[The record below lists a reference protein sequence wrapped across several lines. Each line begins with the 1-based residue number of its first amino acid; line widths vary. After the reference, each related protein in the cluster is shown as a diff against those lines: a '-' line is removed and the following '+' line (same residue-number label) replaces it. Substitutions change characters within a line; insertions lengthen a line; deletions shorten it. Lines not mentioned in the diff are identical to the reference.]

1 MNDHIK
7 QFIILVKNN
16 GNQIGKILSSDDP
29 YIDKT
34 NTHLLPQFEEVFT
47 NTNLKKNKLYLNDQN
62 ELLLDQYLQRGKNII
77 YEISDNNV
85 NSILNLCDITS
96 DNELGFTYFS
106 FPGTNSYSQ
115 NTKYTYQYR
124 LILLLPIDHI
134 NLLMCIDKNIQKY
147 IVPNDFLLSS
157 NLDISDLEK
166 SISLINIYK
175 HLNYIIENDCIDT
188 LLLYSNQPS
197 QPLTLIFDKPRNK
210 DIVNISKIH
219 SGGSPVQYLSKGH
232 VADSIYDA
240 TNDCY
245 LSLKKMY
252 EDISN
257 KETFNLPGSIDNK
270 TFSFF
275 NMCISLVGHKDN
287 SDYYIAAV
295 RVSGCPSYDKEFSID
310 QTNNDYIK
318 WFDKSLDRHLYVDY
332 AGDIFNKWLS
342 PFGFWNMELD
352 ITLFLLYKKTN
363 DSMTVI
369 DQSINHTL
377 VDTRIFQTYATDHI
391 YNMRGLD
398 NTISIISGNMKK
410 KIPIEFGLDDY
421 DNCVRIPEDVEL
433 GMKVAM
439 SSITV
444 VDNSFIHPI
453 SDENKIIGMCLSKIP
468 QTEKNYAMIY
478 FSDNNSERFNPN
490 KGVLLHFHIS
500 RMPYGNIFYYKELD
514 YSVEPKPDL
523 SYGWLQIIPT
533 RSDIFMRLCNH
544 YTDNTV
550 SKDRY
555 DFGEV
560 SCSTPLNNIT
570 YLSGRTY
577 ITGVAH
583 LKINIWTYLEN
594 YINQLGT
601 DGPLLLHQLATDKI
615 YRFYKYSILP
625 WVKHFVWNS
634 PENINKYTAVIDLSS
649 EHWETNPLPTYVT
662 CVRLRQL
669 LIDDGFFINHMDIK
683 NRNQSPHIIR
693 HLHPSYIY
701 FMLIYRL
708 NQNDLSIK
716 DFSNPF
722 IIMNRPES
730 TFLNF
735 PVGLTTNNDNIWISY
750 GEGDCKS
757 YIASFTKKKIEELC
771 KNTNETSID
780 NIDFDLYDD
789 L

>member
-1 MNDHIK
+1 MTDNRK
-7 QFIILVKNN
+7 QFIFLVKNN
-16 GNQIGKILSSDDP
+16 RNQLSKILSSDDP

-34 NTHLLPQFEEVFT
+34 NTYLLPKFREVFKST
-47 NTNLKKNKLYLNDQN
+47 NFKKDNFNSLDQN
-62 ELLLDQYLQRGKNII
+62 ELLLDKFLQNGKNII
-77 YEISDNNV
+77 YEISHSNV
-85 NSILNLCDITS
+85 SSILNICDITS
-96 DNELGFTYFS
+96 DNQVGFSYFS
-106 FPGTNSYSQ
+106 FPGTKAYSQ

-124 LILLLPIDHI
+124 LILLLPIEHI
-134 NLLMCIDKNIQKY
+134 MILMSM
-147 IVPNDFLLSS
+147 NDFLLSS
-157 NLDISDLEK
+157 SIDTYNLEETV
-166 SISLINIYK
+166 SLMNIYK
-175 HLNYIIENDCIDT
+175 HLKYIIDKDCIHT
-188 LLLYSNQPS
+188 LLLYSSQPS
-197 QPLTLIFDKPRNK
+197 QSLTLIFDKHINK
-210 DIVNISKIH
+210 DTVNISKPH
-219 SGGSPVQYLSKGH
+219 SGGSPLQFLSKGH
-232 VADSIYDA
+232 IADNIYDA

-252 EDISN
+252 ENISD
-257 KETFNLPGSIDNK
+257 KQTFNLPGNINNK

-275 NMCISLVGHKDN
+275 NMCISYIGHKDR

-295 RVSGCPSYDKEFSID
+295 RVCGCPSFDKEFSIN
-310 QTNNDYIK
+310 QTNNDYIN
-318 WFDKSLDRHLYVDY
+318 WVDKSLDRHLYVDY

-352 ITLFLLYKKTN
+352 ITLFLLYRKTN
-363 DSMTVI
+363 DTMTVI
-369 DQSINHTL
+369 DQSINHKL
-377 VDTRIFQTYATDHI
+377 IDTRIFQTYTTDHI
-391 YNMRGLD
+391 YNLRGFD
-398 NTISIISGNMKK
+398 NTTCIISGNFKNK
-410 KIPIEFGLDDY
+410 LQIEFGLDDF
-421 DNCVRIPEDVEL
+421 DNCIKIEDDVEV
-433 GMKVAM
+433 GMKVGM

-444 VDNSFIHPI
+444 VDNSFINPF
-453 SDENKIIGMCLSKIP
+453 SPEPKVIGMCLSKIP

-478 FSDNNSERFNPN
+478 FSDNNSRRFNPN

-500 RMPYGNIFYYKELD
+500 RIPYGNIFYYKELD

-523 SYGWLQIIPT
+523 SFGWEQIIPP

-544 YTDNTV
+544 YTDNTIT
-550 SKDRY
+550 KDRY

-570 YLSGRTY
+570 YLSGNTY
-577 ITGVAH
+577 ITGVSH

-594 YINQLGT
+594 YINLLGT
-601 DGPLLLHQLATDKI
+601 DGPLLLEQLETDKI

-634 PENINKYTAVIDLSS
+634 TENINKYTAVIDLNSD
-649 EHWETNPLPTYVT
+649 HWETTPLPTYLT

-669 LIDDGFFINHMDIK
+669 LLNDGFYRNYIDQK
-683 NRNQSPHIIR
+683 NRKQSPHTIR
-693 HLHPSYIY
+693 HLHPTYIY

-708 NQNDLSIK
+708 NLNDLSIK

-730 TFLNF
+730 SFLNF
-735 PVGLTTNNDNIWISY
+735 PVGLTINNDNIWISY

-757 YIASFTKKKIEELC
+757 YIASFTKYKIEELC
-771 KNTNETSID
+771 KNTNETPIT